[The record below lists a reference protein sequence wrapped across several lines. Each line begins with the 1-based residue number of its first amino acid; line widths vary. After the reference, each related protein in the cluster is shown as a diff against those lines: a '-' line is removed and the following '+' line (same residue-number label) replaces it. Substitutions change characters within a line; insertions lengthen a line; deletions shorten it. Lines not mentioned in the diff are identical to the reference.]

1 MKTTSRIPLRRSLA
15 SVVAAAL
22 LVAVLALSLAS
33 PAPAQARTGISV
45 WSGTLTAGVYIPD
58 TAFGFVPELDVGS
71 LDDTT
76 FSHGGANHT
85 IDGIGEQRP
94 TVILPNILQ
103 FSLAD
108 AGLGD
113 VSDLALHVGG
123 KSFDFSDATFNS
135 TNSTYTWTD
144 PALGWSD
151 GDTVFLEIIE
161 EVSPE
166 LSLVSNP
173 KDNGDG
179 TVAILHEK
187 VQGFTTG
194 PNPYGYELSN
204 VRIAFHAQGL
214 PSTYQ
219 PQHMEV
225 RIRADNGGVPGTAIH
240 TMTNP
245 SSLSPNFETFDAPA
259 EARLDPDTTYFVSV
273 RYGTNNVRV
282 QSTTLD
288 TEYASGS
295 GWTIANHALDYAGI
309 EQTWTPVSGSKAILL
324 QISGRAFL
332 PPPLP
337 PEGAIWSG
345 TMTVGLLSVRE
356 FGYVP
361 EVDVGSLDDTTF
373 FHNGATHTIDGIVET
388 RGELN
393 STNKLEFNLAGAGLG
408 DVSGLALHVGGKS
421 FDFSDATFDSTEFH
435 YTWTDPGLG
444 WSTGDTVSLEIVN
457 DAPPELWS
465 AVMTV
470 SGSDG
475 HKVYGYTHWPPSKR
489 VPRATTIGAITD
501 GDLEYDGATHI
512 VTEVKNFRRDDGND
526 LRFTTETTE
535 GGGLGDVSDLRLVVD
550 GYERPFSDARRVG
563 ARTYIWDNTPG
574 LAWSD
579 GDTVSLSII
588 QRVGLPTAPP
598 SLKAVGGLGLAALS
612 WPAPEDD
619 GNRPITGYEVRY
631 ALSGEAYPDAWTPA
645 PGGYHDRDR
654 TAVVEGLEAGT
665 EYTFEVRARN
675 KMGAGPAAES
685 ATART
690 ADAGATA
697 QSAARAVLYPR
708 SALDPDQTGQYLLV
722 DWRDEDAQGRP
733 LCATGY
739 DVYILLG
746 EWGWLESGDPIAVDP
761 GHSTR
766 NMPPLGTFRHHGSYG
781 SDVTEEQVRVVC
793 DDGDGRLIGEV
804 TARRGT
810 ALPPWGGTGNQGAL
824 LPEVTLT
831 TTETAAAEEGAA
843 LEFTLT
849 RTGPTEEALGVNLS
863 VSETGAMVAAYPASV
878 EIPAGQDSAA
888 FSVLTVDDEA
898 VEADSVVTAALAED
912 AERYTVGAPFS
923 ASVTVMDDDRAPLTA
938 EFLDAPESHNGE
950 DAFTVRIAFS
960 EAVAAS
966 YRTLRDLALEVT
978 GGRVREA
985 KRVDGRSDLWRITIE
1000 PDSDAEVTVV
1010 LPVTGSCD
1018 AEGAICTGD
1027 GGALS
1032 NRVELTVPGPVAEEE
1047 DAQAQ
1052 EQQQE
1057 EERTPPEN
1065 SAATGAPAITGTA
1078 RVGETLTADTSG
1090 IADADGL
1097 DNAAFSYQWLA
1108 GGADIQGATGSTYTL
1123 QDADEGKAVT
1133 VRVSFDDDAGNQETL
1148 TSGAT
1153 AGVEAAVAEEE
1164 PVEPPPAPTN
1174 LTAVVN
1180 EDGSVTLTWDAPDDD
1195 SVTGYL
1201 ILRRRPYEGEKTL
1214 LVYVE
1219 NTGSTAT
1226 VYTDADVTAGTQHV
1240 YRVKAINEAGVG
1252 GQSNYVNADVPD
1264 AEADDSASSDEPK
1277 PPSREEVPDS
1287 DPEAEQQSGR
1297 AENPRGP
1304 ELVDSILGRIRI
1316 RLFPVEGATRYEV
1329 TRIKLLRT
1337 GHAVEDKYTRSIQH
1351 SDAPIYTD
1359 HDIEWGRRYIYY
1371 YRARFGNSSG
1381 SYSNGSVKVTS
1392 EEEPHVTN
1400 RRIVRTKKSAG
1411 LNNFIW
1417 RLSYRWNAP
1426 TEDAVGTLLGYTVEQ
1441 WYNGRVTVTEL
1452 GPRSTR
1458 WDGGFAAAPGSGLG
1472 TQYRIKVRYSTGETA
1487 WSPYTIS
1494 CVDESKCATTSY
1506 EEVGGYETS

>member
-1 MKTTSRIPLRRSLA
+1 MKATSRIPLRRSLA

-22 LVAVLALSLAS
+22 LVALALSLAS
-33 PAPAQARTGISV
+33 PAPAQARTVI
-45 WSGTLTAGVYIPD
+45 WSGTMTVGASGAI
-58 TAFGFVPELDVGS
+58 FGFVPEIDVGS

-76 FSHGGANHT
+76 FFHGDANHTITGITEQQTFNTDEPNLLTFNLAGAGKDDVSGLALHAGGKSFDFDDATFDSTRSSYTWTNPGLGWSVGDTVFLEIIEAGIGPELSLVSNFSETRSGTLTTAVRFAQGFTTGPNPYGYELSNIQLDFDLVPSQYERELMKMQVHTSVGGTPGTAIYTMISPPGLVFGHQTFGAPDGARLEPNTSYFMVVHYPPVGANGAYVGVTSSNADHNLGSGWTLANEAHQYSPLQSAWNPVSSLRSVQTVIVGRALLPPPLPPEGAIWSGTMTVGEVLQNTFGFSTERVVGSLDDTTFFHGGANHT
-85 IDGIGEQRP
+85 IDGIYETGGSLAITNALE
-94 TVILPNILQ
+94 

-123 KSFDFSDATFNS
+123 KSFDF
-135 TNSTYTWTD
+135 
-144 PALGWSD
+144 G
-151 GDTVFLEIIE
+151 
-161 EVSPE
+161 
-166 LSLVSNP
+166 
-173 KDNGDG
+173 
-179 TVAILHEK
+179 
-187 VQGFTTG
+187 
-194 PNPYGYELSN
+194 
-204 VRIAFHAQGL
+204 
-214 PSTYQ
+214 
-219 PQHMEV
+219 
-225 RIRADNGGVPGTAIH
+225 
-240 TMTNP
+240 
-245 SSLSPNFETFDAPA
+245 
-259 EARLDPDTTYFVSV
+259 
-273 RYGTNNVRV
+273 
-282 QSTTLD
+282 
-288 TEYASGS
+288 
-295 GWTIANHALDYAGI
+295 
-309 EQTWTPVSGSKAILL
+309 
-324 QISGRAFL
+324 
-332 PPPLP
+332 
-337 PEGAIWSG
+337 
-345 TMTVGLLSVRE
+345 
-356 FGYVP
+356 
-361 EVDVGSLDDTTF
+361 
-373 FHNGATHTIDGIVET
+373 
-388 RGELN
+388 
-393 STNKLEFNLAGAGLG
+393 
-408 DVSGLALHVGGKS
+408 
-421 FDFSDATFDSTEFH
+421 DATFDSTYFI

-444 WSTGDTVSLEIVN
+444 WSVGDTVSLEIVN
-457 DAPPELWS
+457 SAPPELWS
-465 AVMTV
+465 ADMTV
-470 SGSDG
+470 SGNDG
-475 HKVYGYTHWPPSKR
+475 HKVYGYSHWPPTKR
-489 VPRATTIGAITD
+489 VPRPTTIGAITD

-512 VTEVKNFRRDDGND
+512 VTEVRNFRRDDGND
-526 LRFTTETTE
+526 LRFTTETTG

-550 GYERPFSDARRVG
+550 GYERPFSDARRDG
-563 ARTYIWDNTPG
+563 STYIWDNTPG

-612 WPAPEDD
+612 WRASEDD

-708 SALDPDQTGQYLLV
+708 SALDPNKTGQYLLV

-746 EWGWLESGDPIAVDP
+746 GWGWLGSGDPIAVDP

-766 NMPPLGTFRHHGSYG
+766 NMPPLDTFRYHGNYG

-831 TTETAAAEEGAA
+831 TAETAAAEGAA

-849 RTGPTEEALGVNLS
+849 RSGPTEEALGVDVR
-863 VSETGAMVAAYPASV
+863 VSETGAMLAAFPSRAV
-878 EIPAGQDSAA
+878 IPAGQDSAA
-888 FSVLTVDDEA
+888 FSVLTLDDEA

-912 AERYTVGAPFS
+912 AERYAVGDPSA

-938 EFLDAPESHNGE
+938 EFRDAPESHDGE
-950 DAFTVRIAFS
+950 DVFALRIAFS

-966 YRTLRDLALEVT
+966 YRTLRDHALEVT

-1010 LPVTGSCD
+1010 LPVTNDCD

-1032 NRVELTVPGPVAEEE
+1032 NRVELTIPGPVAEEE
-1047 DAQAQ
+1047 
-1052 EQQQE
+1052 QQ
-1057 EERTPPEN
+1057 TPPEN
-1065 SAATGAPAITGTA
+1065 SPATGAPSITGTA

-1090 IADADGL
+1090 IADEDGV
-1097 DNAAFSYQWLA
+1097 DNASFSYQWLA
-1108 GGADIQGATGSTYTL
+1108 DGAGISGASGASYTL

-1133 VRVSFDDDAGNQETL
+1133 VRVSFDDDSGNQESL
-1148 TSGAT
+1148 TSAAT
-1153 AGVEAAVAEEE
+1153 EAVEAAVAEEE

-1201 ILRRRPYEGEKTL
+1201 ILRRRPYEGEKAL

-1226 VYTDADVTAGTQHV
+1226 TFTDADVTAGTQHV
-1240 YRVKAINEAGVG
+1240 YRVKAVNGAGPG
-1252 GQSNYVNADVPD
+1252 AQSNYVNV
-1264 AEADDSASSDEPK
+1264 
-1277 PPSREEVPDS
+1277 
-1287 DPEAEQQSGR
+1287 DP
-1297 AENPRGP
+1297 
-1304 ELVDSILGRIRI
+1304 
-1316 RLFPVEGATRYEV
+1316 
-1329 TRIKLLRT
+1329 
-1337 GHAVEDKYTRSIQH
+1337 
-1351 SDAPIYTD
+1351 
-1359 HDIEWGRRYIYY
+1359 
-1371 YRARFGNSSG
+1371 
-1381 SYSNGSVKVTS
+1381 
-1392 EEEPHVTN
+1392 
-1400 RRIVRTKKSAG
+1400 
-1411 LNNFIW
+1411 
-1417 RLSYRWNAP
+1417 
-1426 TEDAVGTLLGYTVEQ
+1426 
-1441 WYNGRVTVTEL
+1441 
-1452 GPRSTR
+1452 
-1458 WDGGFAAAPGSGLG
+1458 
-1472 TQYRIKVRYSTGETA
+1472 
-1487 WSPYTIS
+1487 
-1494 CVDESKCATTSY
+1494 
-1506 EEVGGYETS
+1506 